1 MEENPNYFIEAPDVT
16 LYTGFTWQ
24 PYLYIFFAHVTLHS
38 IVIFIAKYKLSQVF
52 RYGFKLLDKAIHSL
66 ENTNVPFNVREWDDG
81 MGDAEE
87 HRRRM
92 RLNWREFY
100 CKHFYFIVY
109 KMQERH
115 DILSRTIGYF
125 DEEEE
130 AFDRGYLLS
139 GA

>member
-92 RLNWREFY
+92 RLNWKESLVTIIINAVFNSSLLVPLYYLGIQTEF
-100 CKHFYFIVY
+100 
-109 KMQERH
+109 
-115 DILSRTIGYF
+115 T
-125 DEEEE
+125 
-130 AFDRGYLLS
+130 
-139 GA
+139 

>member
-92 RLNWREFY
+92 RLNWKESL
-100 CKHFYFIVY
+100 V
-109 KMQERH
+109 
-115 DILSRTIGYF
+115 TIIINAVFNSSLLVPLYYLGIH
-125 DEEEE
+125 E
-130 AFDRGYLLS
+130 AFT
-139 GA
+139 